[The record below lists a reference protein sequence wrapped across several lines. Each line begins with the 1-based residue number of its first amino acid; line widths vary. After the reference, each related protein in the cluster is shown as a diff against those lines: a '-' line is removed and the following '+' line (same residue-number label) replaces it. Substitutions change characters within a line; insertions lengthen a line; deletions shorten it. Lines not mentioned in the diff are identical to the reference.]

1 MNITLLTKQEH
12 FADMEKFAALAALTC
27 HANTEKDFVPA
38 EVLRR
43 IIKLGHESVLEHINL
58 TYSVKGI
65 SRALLQE
72 LSRHRHISLS
82 VESTRHTL
90 RKQLKKLDNIDCPLW
105 YPVPSILE
113 ESWKLTRDFT
123 NLFFNFWHKNSELS
137 DDELKYFLPEFWP
150 TNLILTSNIREL
162 RHILNLR
169 TAPQAL
175 KEFRDLA
182 HELFNVVPEQFKYL
196 LQDCVHQEVN
206 NG

>member
-1 MNITLLTKQEH
+1 MNVTLLTKQEH
-12 FADMEKFAALAALTC
+12 FADMEHFTALAALTC

-58 TYSVKGI
+58 TYSVKGL
-65 SRALLQE
+65 SRACLHE
-72 LSRHRHISLS
+72 LERHRHISLS

-90 RKQLKKLDNIDCPLW
+90 RKQLNDKVALSRISKGASGEWLKAIENVKRIAD
-105 YPVPSILE
+105 
-113 ESWKLTRDFT
+113 TFT
-123 NLFFNFWHKNSELS
+123 DTPN
-137 DDELKYFLPEFWP
+137 DELKYFLPEFWP
-150 TNLILTSNIREL
+150 TNLILTSNVREL

-175 KEFRDLA
+175 KEFRNLA